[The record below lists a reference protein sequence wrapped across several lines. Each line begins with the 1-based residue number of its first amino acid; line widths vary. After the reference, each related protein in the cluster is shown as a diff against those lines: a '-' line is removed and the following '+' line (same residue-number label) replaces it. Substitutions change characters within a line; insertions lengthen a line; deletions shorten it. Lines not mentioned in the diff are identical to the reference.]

1 METNEQTEKI
11 VNEVVERAKEQFNSG
26 GEVAEQKVLT
36 DVTGAIEKQYEKSR
50 NDLAT
55 NEEFIKATDFVVKKG
70 AEAKIRQ
77 DSLAILKQEQLN
89 DLADYYLKCEKE
101 KLEFRKKKEKK
112 LIIEDVKADIAQ
124 KKIETLK
131 KRYGY
136 MYKDGEEFIPSKSYN
151 RQREIVNWWNGLS
164 DNIKK
169 TIKGVLKVA
178 IWCGIGVLVVVLGKR
193 VIQWIIENVKM
204 N

>member
-11 VNEVVERAKEQFNSG
+11 VNAVVEKAKEQFNSG
-26 GEVAEQKVLT
+26 EVEQKVLT

-112 LIIEDVKADIAQ
+112 LILEDVKADIAQ

-136 MYKDGEEFIPSKSYN
+136 MYKDDEEFIPSKSYN
-151 RQREIVNWWNGLS
+151 RQRELVNWWNGLS

-169 TIKGVLKVA
+169 TIKGVLKVVV
-178 IWCGIGVLVVVLGKR
+178 WCGIGVLVVVLGRR
-193 VIQWIIENVKM
+193 VIRWIIENVKM